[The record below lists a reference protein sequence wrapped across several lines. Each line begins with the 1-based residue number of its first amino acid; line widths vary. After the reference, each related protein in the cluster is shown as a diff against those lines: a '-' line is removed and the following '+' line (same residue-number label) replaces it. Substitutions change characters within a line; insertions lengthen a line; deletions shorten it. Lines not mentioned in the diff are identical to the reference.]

1 MYVAG
6 VLVQALPGQ
15 AAQVT
20 ALLTQLPGVEIH
32 AVNPAGKLVL
42 TVEEEEAAQI
52 SERVLNLHRLAGVLS
67 AAMIYQYGEDDDALT
82 AD

>member
-1 MYVAG
+1 MNIAG

-42 TVEEEEAAQI
+42 TVEEEEAVQI